1 MHELVDYLD
10 GKPPSRALLR
20 AEVRRSRKCFGDM
33 LVAVTGAGSGIGRAT
48 ALAFAREGA
57 EVVVSDIDETAAK
70 DTAAQIAA
78 QGGVAHPYSLD
89 VADAEAVEA
98 FAEQLCAEHGV
109 PTSSS
114 TTPASA
120 RPVASWTPRPSS
132 STGCS
137 TSISVAWST
146 GAARSPRGWSR
157 AAPAD
162 TSSMSPRWP
171 RGAPTVAERLLH
183 VQGRGVHVLRLPA
196 RRTRRGG
203 VGLTTICPGLIDTN
217 IVHTTRFDAPS
228 RRPSR
233 SKAVETSW
241 KGCFRCGITGRTRW
255 PTRLCPRSRSARRS
269 ARSPRRRTCSTAC
282 PG

>member
-1 MHELVDYLD
+1 MPVQLIVNTEDPYVRPYGYDATARWVPRLWRRDIKAGHWSPMSHPQVLASAVHELVDYLD

-109 PTSSS
+109 PDIVVNNAGIGQAGRFLDT
-114 TTPASA
+114 
-120 RPVASWTPRPSS
+120 RPSS

-171 RGAPTVAERLLH
+171 RGRPY
-183 VQGRGVHVLRLPA
+183 
-196 RRTRRGG
+196 
-203 VGLTTICPGLIDTN
+203 
-217 IVHTTRFDAPS
+217 S
-228 RRPSR
+228 R
-233 SKAVETSW
+233 
-241 KGCFRCGITGRTRW
+241 
-255 PTRLCPRSRSARRS
+255 
-269 ARSPRRRTCSTAC
+269 
-282 PG
+282 